1 MCSKIG
7 KKSYFFSPPN
17 VCVLRSQIPP
27 ASLPAVCVYTCACVY
42 KRWCTISSGD
52 KSVSSLQGSAT
63 YASPTVPVE

>member
-27 ASLPAVCVYTCACVY
+27 ASLPAVCVC